1 MIDAVWDAVR
11 VRSEFVSILVV
22 VAFASLGAW
31 AWSRNDE
38 QRRTGLDSLI
48 VSSALVAVI
57 AGRLAWVLVESPR
70 LIRLPLD
77 LVQIQSG
84 IDMPVAILAFVGMAL
99 WRGHRDRDPLT
110 FASVALPAGLA
121 IYAALCLFRGDCYGA
136 TGPAPL
142 AVPFPQFHENR
153 LPIALYE
160 AVGLGVLAA
169 VLANNTSLRPRSRLF
184 AALASTALIEYA
196 TEWGRVASLSR
207 FTDGWRLG
215 WLVLALVGLALVVVA
230 EYGGRSQKRPGTPA
244 RRRKWSF

>member
-1 MIDAVWDAVR
+1 VTAVWDAIR
-11 VRSEFVSILVV
+11 IRSDFISILVV
-22 VAFASLGAW
+22 VLLASFGAW
-31 AWSRNDE
+31 AWSRNEE

-77 LVQIQSG
+77 LAQIQSG
-84 IDMPVAILAFVGMAL
+84 IDLPVAILAFVSMTL
-99 WRGHRDRDPLT
+99 WRGRRDSALLT

-136 TGPAPL
+136 AGPTPL

-160 AVGLGVLAA
+160 AIGLGLLAA
-169 VLANNTSLRPRSRLF
+169 SLANLTLRPRGRLF
-184 AALASTALIEYA
+184 TALAGTALIEFA
-196 TEWGRVASLSR
+196 TEWGRVAALSR
-207 FTDGWRLG
+207 FTDGWRWG
-215 WLVLALVGLALVVVA
+215 WLIIAAAGLVLVASEHVHGSRELVRLAPQR
-230 EYGGRSQKRPGTPA
+230 E
-244 RRRKWSF
+244 